1 MEGFVRKAKSFP
13 RIGYR
18 AQENVLHEKEGLI
31 QTNIIKRQGV
41 SS

>member
-1 MEGFVRKAKSFP
+1 MEGFVRKAKSF
-13 RIGYR
+13 RGVGYR
-18 AQENVLHEKEGLI
+18 AQENVLLEKEGLI